1 MAGFG
6 GRMKRPF
13 KFGTH
18 YLDCAM
24 ESEEEVEFSD
34 YEIEDLFKS
43 NPKEYQRG
51 SSITTAKNKAL
62 DESSDCVSRLHF
74 L

>member
-1 MAGFG
+1 
-6 GRMKRPF
+6 MKRPF
-13 KFGTH
+13 KFGAH
-18 YLDCAM
+18 YLDCGM

-51 SSITTAKNKAL
+51 SSITTA
-62 DESSDCVSRLHF
+62 
-74 L
+74 